1 MTLQGWE
8 FLDAI
13 GAFDFYVFRR
23 LLLFMLCLSRYT
35 YVELASSAER
45 TFCLLI
51 FSFLWYW
58 DSSSISHAGQGVYS
72 RATQPALLLEKW
84 VTELGHRV
92 SWRWRTRKEFCTIL
106 KISLYQ
112 FAIVI
117 QMKDQF
123 AKPFGTEWNLPPNNE
138 AELIT
143 MSLQWF

>member
-8 FLDAI
+8 ILDAI
-13 GAFDFYVFRR
+13 SAFYFDGVQKVGTLHVVPVQVHICRVIIYCRKEFLFIDF
-23 LLLFMLCLSRYT
+23 
-35 YVELASSAER
+35 
-45 TFCLLI
+45 
-51 FSFLWYW
+51 FSLWYW
-58 DSSSISHAGQGVYS
+58 DSSSISHAGQVVYS

-112 FAIVI
+112 FAIII